1 MSSVIIVIKITIL
14 TMQEKQGKKHGHKGQ
29 PMLKKRYK

>member
-14 TMQEKQGKKHGHKGQ
+14 IMQDKQDKQHGHKGQ
-29 PMLKKRYK
+29 PMMKQ